1 MYRGFGKRCRSFF
14 VEDLT
19 PREATGD
26 IVGLSLRAHRGR
38 VGCQVTRGGNQHMCA
53 YRGVTQMSILPEG
66 SFDGLYRMEVTVL
79 PEEQASHHGQEPV
92 GVSPTV
98 EVVGDQCPRCIYLL
112 PFIKQRRKSPRR
124 PVPLRWR
131 PPAVLLVAPRQWL
144 PHALPTARWRVPR
157 CPPTFRACP
166 GRSLEC

>member
-53 YRGVTQMSILPEG
+53 YRGVTQKGILPEG
-66 SFDGLYRMEVTVL
+66 SFDSLYRMEVTVL
-79 PEEQASHHGQEPV
+79 PEEPV

-98 EVVGDQCPRCIYLL
+98 EVVGDQCPRCIYLP
-112 PFIKQRRKSPRR
+112 PFIKQR
-124 PVPLRWR
+124 
-131 PPAVLLVAPRQWL
+131 
-144 PHALPTARWRVPR
+144 
-157 CPPTFRACP
+157 
-166 GRSLEC
+166 